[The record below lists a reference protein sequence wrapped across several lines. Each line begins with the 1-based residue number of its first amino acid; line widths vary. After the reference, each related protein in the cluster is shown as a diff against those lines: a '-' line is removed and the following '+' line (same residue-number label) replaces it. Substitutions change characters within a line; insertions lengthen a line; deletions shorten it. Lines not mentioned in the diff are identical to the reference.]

1 MRAFDCLIRE
11 AITPVGTHD
20 ECFVV
25 RNSQAIIGDVEKS
38 QSKDLRN
45 IHLQHNVYASEPVT
59 PLRSRR
65 LGRQDLC
72 LSLQGTSAV
81 NKLNEGKEK
90 RYIELIFRES
100 PFEVIHR
107 MFAVMLKHH
116 TTVLQV
122 LCIL

>member
-11 AITPVGTHD
+11 AITPVGTRD

-45 IHLQHNVYASEPVT
+45 IHLKHKVYASEPLT

-72 LSLQGTSAV
+72 LSRQGTSAV
-81 NKLNEGKEK
+81 NKLNEGKE

-100 PFEVIHR
+100 PFEIIHR
-107 MFAVMLKHH
+107 IFAGDA
-116 TTVLQV
+116 
-122 LCIL
+122 